1 MSIMNN
7 NLIAQPQT
15 TRRIAGHDI
24 TLTEGHWYI
33 ASRPMATRARAT
45 YPITICDAAGDTAL
59 TIPDLTYDAA
69 NDLLAAFNNGAISFD
84 GRTW

>member
-7 NLIAQPQT
+7 NLNPQPQT

-33 ASRPMATRARAT
+33 ASRPMATRDRAT
-45 YPITICDAAGDTAL
+45 YPITIRDDAGDTAL

-69 NDLLAAFNNGAISFD
+69 NDLLAAFNDGPTSWD